1 MVGLAAFLDLLLMD
15 SPSVELVELLGSA
28 VELVKS
34 LAVKKKKKNKQEC
47 ENLWESYVVATI

>member
-28 VELVKS
+28 VELVFGS
-34 LAVKKKKKNKQEC
+34 SIKKKKEW
-47 ENLWESYVVATI
+47 ENL